1 MCLFPRL
8 HTANGNNG
16 TLIGPSVFAQLTGTR
31 VFNTQTTL
39 RATCVGKGRIYA
51 LLADEVPNTAPKM
64 FGDRTSPLV

>member
-16 TLIGPSVFAQLTGTR
+16 TLIGPSVFAQLTR

-51 LLADEVPNTAPKM
+51 LLADEVPNSAPTM
-64 FGDRTSPLV
+64 FGDGTSPLV